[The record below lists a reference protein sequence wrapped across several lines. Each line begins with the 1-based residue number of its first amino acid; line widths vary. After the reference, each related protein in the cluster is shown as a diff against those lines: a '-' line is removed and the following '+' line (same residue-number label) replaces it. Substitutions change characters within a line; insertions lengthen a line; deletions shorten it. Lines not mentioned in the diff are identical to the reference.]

1 MVSFTSLA
9 TAVVATGFAVSGVL
23 AELSIVSPSSEIF
36 WVGNSSNT
44 LRWLGSDPKQ
54 FTIFLS
60 NPDVNLLTSKLALT
74 AVTDAFNTALTITP
88 IQRAGDNYV
97 IELTDI
103 LNSSN
108 VYATSQPFS
117 IKQQGTLY
125 PTVTTA
131 TSPLQSTGTAAV
143 AASSGGASSG
153 KASSSQSAS
162 ASASASSAAAKSG
175 AMKNA
180 VVGGGALMA
189 VAGAALSL
197 L

>member
-1 MVSFTSLA
+1 MVSFKSLA
-9 TAVVATGFAVSGVL
+9 TAVVTAGFAVSGVL

-36 WVGNSSNT
+36 WVGN
-44 LRWLGSDPKQ
+44 
-54 FTIFLS
+54 
-60 NPDVNLLTSKLALT
+60 
-74 AVTDAFNTALTITP
+74 
-88 IQRAGDNYV
+88 QRAGDNYV

-125 PTVTTA
+125 PTATTA

-143 AASSGGASSG
+143 AASSGGASSS
-153 KASSSQSAS
+153 KSAS
-162 ASASASSAAAKSG
+162 ASASASSAATSAKSG
-175 AMKNA
+175 ALKNT

-189 VAGAALSL
+189 VGGLVFSL

>member
-1 MVSFTSLA
+1 
-9 TAVVATGFAVSGVL
+9 
-23 AELSIVSPSSEIF
+23 
-36 WVGNSSNT
+36 
-44 LRWLGSDPKQ
+44 
-54 FTIFLS
+54 
-60 NPDVNLLTSKLALT
+60 
-74 AVTDAFNTALTITP
+74 
-88 IQRAGDNYV
+88 V

-125 PTVTTA
+125 PTATTA

-153 KASSSQSAS
+153 GASSSRSAS
-162 ASASASSAAAKSG
+162 ASASASSAATSAGSG

-180 VVGGGALMA
+180 VVGGGALVA
-189 VAGAALSL
+189 VAGVVLNL